1 MPTAWCDA
9 ARATRSAQLR
19 HFCRSFLSEPGSVL
33 LLPALPK
40 PVPDWQAV
48 HVGQSGFA
56 PRELLALHRYMGF
69 INYLGLPSLVLPIG
83 SDSRGLPIS
92 MQCVGRPFEEL
103 GLLSLA
109 EHLQHKR
116 GDAGPGLPATEN

>member
-1 MPTAWCDA
+1 V
-9 ARATRSAQLR
+9 
-19 HFCRSFLSEPGSVL
+19 LSEEGSVL

-48 HVGQSGFA
+48 HVGQSAFA
-56 PRELLALHRYMGF
+56 ARELLALHRYMGF

-83 SDSRGLPIS
+83 RDSRGLPIS
-92 MQCVGRPFEEL
+92 VQCVGRPFQEL

-109 EHLQHKR
+109 EQLQHER
-116 GDAGPGLPATEN
+116 GGAGFVPGLPATEN